1 MSISKTLKGDMNVT
15 NVCIQV
21 CKLDIPV
28 FYLLAGVYVLRTVRI
43 MAKLIVRRSC
53 GKLNKFLVTLFD
65 NDTNDYVTV
74 HVN

>member
-1 MSISKTLKGDMNVT
+1 MSRMYLYILE
-15 NVCIQV
+15 V
-21 CKLDIPV
+21 CKLDIRV
-28 FYLLAGVYVLRTVRI
+28 FYLLGVYVLRTVRI

-53 GKLNKFLVTLFD
+53 GKLNEFLVTLFD